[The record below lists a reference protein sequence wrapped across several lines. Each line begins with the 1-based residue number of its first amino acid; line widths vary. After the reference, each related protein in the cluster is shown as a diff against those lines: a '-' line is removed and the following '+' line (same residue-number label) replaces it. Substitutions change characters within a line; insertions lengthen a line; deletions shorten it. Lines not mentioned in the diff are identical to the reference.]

1 MNMLSSLLK
10 DLDLMS
16 DDDIIEL
23 AMLHSESTFYAE
35 EFVSNFNAY
44 NDISLSNFSTN
55 SRLIDLVINE
65 YYMEVTGMLEKNN
78 KRNNKRNKNNIHCF
92 YLIGQ
97 VSTPD
102 VRNTMPTSLYS
113 DLLSL
118 KKYPSRMGVMKA
130 FHTSLSPVQS
140 ICTSGLNSLLKVC

>member
-23 AMLHSESTFYAE
+23 AISHSDSTFYAE
-35 EFVSNFNAY
+35 ELVSNFNSY
-44 NDISLSNFSTN
+44 KEISSSYFSTD
-55 SRLIDLVINE
+55 SRLIDLMIKD
-65 YYMEVTGMLEKNN
+65 YHLEIIEKFE
-78 KRNNKRNKNNIHCF
+78 RINKRNKNNIHDF
-92 YLIGQ
+92 YLIGK

-102 VRNTMPTSLYS
+102 DRNTIPPTLYS

-118 KKYPSRMGVMKA
+118 KKYPSRMGVMKS
-130 FHTSLSPVQS
+130 FHTSLSSVKS
-140 ICTSGLNSLLKVC
+140 ICSMGLDSLLKVC